1 MSLVP
6 KHQLRGG
13 GGGHPFFRYRVGAT
27 RMSDSVPDLTKM
39 HEVVVFGAEKLTT
52 PLRINIAKIQ
62 QHETPNKKRQIEHNV
77 TSLA

>member
-1 MSLVP
+1 
-6 KHQLRGG
+6 
-13 GGGHPFFRYRVGAT
+13 
-27 RMSDSVPDLTKM
+27 MSDSVPDLTKM